1 MTVKELFAS
10 AKETENAPFYCEACE
25 GMSCEDKYIHGGKV
39 ICGRCYN
46 DISKNILA
54 PSSSRSSIIK
64 LHISKGRGGD
74 QFKVYKV
81 NPKSTYSIGYR
92 SFAELIMSGKRIDIT
107 LKCTGPDVMEAAQL
121 LNQLL
126 EETGHIAAQKILGLE
141 PFTKKEATE

>member
-1 MTVKELFAS
+1 MIVKELFAS

-39 ICGRCYN
+39 IRGHCYN
-46 DISKNILA
+46 DISKNITA
-54 PSSSRSSIIK
+54 PSNSRSSIIK

-81 NPKSTYSIGYR
+81 NPRSTYSIGYR
-92 SFAELIMSGKRIDIT
+92 SFAELIISGKRIDIT

-126 EETGHIAAQKILGLE
+126 QETGQIAAEKILGLK
-141 PFTKKEATE
+141 PFIQEETRE